1 MEQAFEELKARIA
14 ALEAKVAALPSPQ
27 EFASIKSDVE
37 FLKSDAAPRA
47 TSTAEAALKVA
58 YGMKEELAQNSESI
72 DRLHEDITALKR
84 SEAVAQ
90 PGRQLVPLGRKN
102 VIAYLKSTEVDMFS
116 PKVLIRR
123 SSNDVYTGLG
133 RSGQYLFATQP
144 NLAVVEI
151 LLKEP
156 VQVNGFTF
164 SSMTEM
170 FPKKAQIVVGG
181 QHYEFA
187 HQVCIEAPKKRKGQ
201 TDSVRSD
208 FSPKMVSWVRIEQQ
222 ERARD
227 DSLSLLYN
235 LELHSPDPEYAPGV
249 FTALRKK
256 NAHLQYACNV
266 LVHERHQ
273 ATTLVIG
280 LGAALPRFYST
291 LPETQPWLE
300 VEIVEGRL
308 KATGYTI
315 HVGHDHTKAWTFRGS
330 NDRDAPINQWTIL
343 HRYDGGAFGLQYI
356 LKETITFCCASS
368 EPMKYFRMVSDPMP
382 KSTRISMYSI
392 EIHGVLCP

>member
-1 MEQAFEELKARIA
+1 M
-14 ALEAKVAALPSPQ
+14 
-27 EFASIKSDVE
+27 
-37 FLKSDAAPRA
+37 
-47 TSTAEAALKVA
+47 
-58 YGMKEELAQNSESI
+58 
-72 DRLHEDITALKR
+72 
-84 SEAVAQ
+84 
-90 PGRQLVPLGRKN
+90 
-102 VIAYLKSTEVDMFS
+102 
-116 PKVLIRR
+116 
-123 SSNDVYTGLG
+123 
-133 RSGQYLFATQP
+133 
-144 NLAVVEI
+144 
-151 LLKEP
+151 
-156 VQVNGFTF
+156 NGFTF

-201 TDSVRSD
+201 TEDSVRSD

-227 DSLSLLYN
+227 DSPS
-235 LELHSPDPEYAPGV
+235 PGV

-280 LGAALPRFYST
+280 LGAAVPRFYYT

-315 HVGHDHTKAWTFRGS
+315 YLGNDHTKAWTFRGS

-382 KSTRISMYSI
+382 KSTRISMHSI

>member
-1 MEQAFEELKARIA
+1 MEQAFEELKSRIA

-72 DRLHEDITALKR
+72 NRLHEDITALKR

-90 PGRQLVPLGRKN
+90 PGRQLVPLGQKN

-133 RSGQYLFATQP
+133 RSGQSLFAAAAQP

-201 TDSVRSD
+201 TEDSVRSD
-208 FSPKMVSWVRIEQQ
+208 FSPKMVSWVRIEQK
-222 ERARD
+222 EASR
-227 DSLSLLYN
+227 SGNWCLLCN
-235 LELHSPDPEYAPGV
+235 LELHPLDPEYTSGV
-249 FTALRKK
+249 VTILRHK
-256 NAHLQYACNV
+256 NSHL
-266 LVHERHQ
+266 
-273 ATTLVIG
+273 
-280 LGAALPRFYST
+280 
-291 LPETQPWLE
+291 
-300 VEIVEGRL
+300 
-308 KATGYTI
+308 
-315 HVGHDHTKAWTFRGS
+315 
-330 NDRDAPINQWTIL
+330 RDAWKVFV
-343 HRYDGGAFGLQYI
+343 HRAPPVDGLRERRSMWAFS
-356 LKETITFCCASS
+356 KTKFSTFVDQQ
-368 EPMKYFRMVSDPMP
+368 P
-382 KSTRISMYSI
+382 
-392 EIHGVLCP
+392 